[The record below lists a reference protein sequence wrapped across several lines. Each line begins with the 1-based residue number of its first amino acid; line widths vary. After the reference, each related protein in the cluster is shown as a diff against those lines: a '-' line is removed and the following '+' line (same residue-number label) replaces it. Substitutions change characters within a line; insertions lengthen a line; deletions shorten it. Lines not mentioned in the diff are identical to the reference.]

1 MERRLP
7 AFILDRQGALAA
19 LCQRTQARR
28 LAVFGSAVRDDFEPS
43 RSDVDFLVAFEDLP
57 PIAYSNAY
65 FELKQGL
72 EDLFARPVDL
82 LTPAMRTRTFVPA
95 LRLNSSRFMGAE
107 AAKYL
112 WDALQAGERAQ
123 RFALGMD
130 YDAYCADEVRRSA
143 IERQLEILGK
153 ALLRLRKVNPEAAA
167 RIPELH
173 RAVALRHVLI
183 HGYANVDNNI
193 VWGVVRQHL

>member
-1 MERRLP
+1 MRGMERRLP

-19 LCQRTQARR
+19 LCRRTQARR

-82 LTPAMRTRTFVPA
+82 LTPAMLKNPH
-95 LRLNSSRFMGAE
+95 LRARVEAE
-107 AAKYL
+107 
-112 WDALQAGERAQ
+112 
-123 RFALGMD
+123 
-130 YDAYCADEVRRSA
+130 
-143 IERQLEILGK
+143 QL
-153 ALLRLRKVNPEAAA
+153 
-167 RIPELH
+167 
-173 RAVALRHVLI
+173 AVY
-183 HGYANVDNNI
+183 G
-193 VWGVVRQHL
+193 G